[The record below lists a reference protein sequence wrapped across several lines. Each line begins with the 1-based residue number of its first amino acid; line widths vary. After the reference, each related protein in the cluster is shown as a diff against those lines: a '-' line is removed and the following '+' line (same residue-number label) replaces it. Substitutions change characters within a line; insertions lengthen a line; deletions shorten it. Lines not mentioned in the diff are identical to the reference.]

1 MPNGLLILPAYL
13 GNGQRVVEV
22 AERIELPLLP
32 LNGDEKL
39 FDSFQSQLVTLDED
53 SDRVG
58 HEL

>member
-1 MPNGLLILPAYL
+1 MLSDLMVPLAYL
-13 GNGQRVVEV
+13 GNGQRVVQV

-32 LNGDEKL
+32 FNGDEKL

-53 SDRVG
+53 PDRVR